1 MPLTEIWKPIKD
13 TDRYSISNFGRFRN
27 NRTGYIQKPADNG
40 HGYKLVTI
48 YLNGKPNRYSVH
60 RLVAD
65 AFCLKQENQTEV
77 DHIDGNR
84 SNNIVENLRW
94 VTHSENQQYVSQCG
108 KHNKRKLTVEQ
119 VREIREK
126 YKNGQTNLSKLG
138 REYNVRYE
146 AIRAI
151 VNRWYYQWID

>member
-1 MPLTEIWKPIKD
+1 MSLTEIWKPIKD

-27 NRTGYIQKPADNG
+27 NRTGYIQKPTDNG
-40 HGYKLVTI
+40 YGYKKVMI
-48 YLNGKPNRYSVH
+48 SLNGKLKQYYIH
-60 RLVAD
+60 RLVAE

-84 SNNIVENLRW
+84 GNNVVENIRW
-94 VTHSENQQYVSQCG
+94 VTHSENQLNMTQRG
-108 KHNKRKLTVEQ
+108 KNCKRKLTVEQ

-138 REYNVRYE
+138 REYNVKHH
-146 AIRAI
+146 AIRAL
-151 VNRWYYQWID
+151 VNRWHYQWVD